1 MYLSKGAALVLFWCF
16 VVLLNLVSARFS
28 RVGDLLLL
36 TATLYIFVV
45 SFKANWVNRESFA
58 VFLGFVAI
66 FAIYT
71 VSTILN
77 PSIAAA
83 IITTQIMTCAAVFF
97 VFYANAHR
105 YSDRADAIVV
115 VFVFL
120 VMALMLGVS
129 VDLAGKNVYS
139 GTIVYLLLFL
149 SLLLQQGSAR
159 PSRRIGTWTF
169 IGVVILGLVFDQR
182 AMQLAGLIALVAFWI
197 LLDLNHVLVRWLGLA
212 SVVALVLVMVFM
224 TAGIAGF
231 SINTIDDLVVEYSGR
246 TAKSGRQ
253 VIWPILVYFIGEKPL
268 FGWGAGTLPR
278 DVIETTL
285 SAHSYYLQILLQ
297 TGFVGLVALIGLFL
311 AVAKRYRTVHSRKDK
326 YLRAY
331 MWSCVFLIV
340 FHASSEVF
348 LMQNN
353 MVVAVP
359 LWMLLGA
366 GAGLFGRAP
375 TELEAD
381 SGARTG

>member
-1 MYLSKGAALVLFWCF
+1 MHLSKGAALVLFWCF

-36 TATLYIFVV
+36 AATLYTLMV
-45 SFKANWVNRESFA
+45 SFKASWINRDSFGIL
-58 VFLGFVAI
+58 LGFGGI
-66 FAIYT
+66 FSIYT
-71 VSTILN
+71 ISTILN
-77 PSIAAA
+77 PSIPAA
-83 IITTQIMTCAAVFF
+83 IITTQIVTCAAVFF
-97 VFYANAHR
+97 VFYANADR
-105 YSDRADAIVV
+105 YVYRVDAIIVV
-115 VFVFL
+115 LIFL
-120 VMALMLGVS
+120 IISILLGVS

-149 SLLLQQGSAR
+149 SLLLLQGNAVS
-159 PSRRIGTWTF
+159 SRKIGTWTF
-169 IGVVILGLVFDQR
+169 VGVVLLGMVFDQR
-182 AMQLAGLIALVAFWI
+182 AMQLSGLIALASFWI
-197 LLDLNHVLVRWLGLA
+197 LLYFNHALMRWIGLA
-212 SVVALVLVMVFM
+212 GVVALIIVVVFM
-224 TAGIAGF
+224 TAGISGF
-231 SINTIDDLVVEYSGR
+231 SINTIDDFVVEYSGR

-253 VIWPILVYFIGEKPL
+253 VIWPLLVYLIEQKPF

-278 DVIETTL
+278 DLIDTSL

-297 TGFVGLVALIGLFL
+297 TGFVGLMALICLML
-311 AVAKRYRTVHSRKDK
+311 ALVSRFRVVQSRKDK

-366 GAGLFGRAP
+366 GVGLFGRRAVAP
-375 TELEAD
+375 RSEVDTA
-381 SGARTG
+381 